1 MNERKDDVIQ
11 IRVSTEEKKLIKK
24 MAKKRKLNMTE
35 YLKLAVL
42 KLSAED
48 EKK

>member
-1 MNERKDDVIQ
+1 MGERKDDVIQ

-42 KLSAED
+42 KLSSED
-48 EKK
+48 EKS